1 MLKIAKKVVLRQLR
15 PDIPEKEQREMEQKE
30 KETSA
35 ASLKVKVGG
44 KEVERITINAAPDRS
59 ASTVKETKKEE
70 SAKETE
76 EITSFQ
82 L

>member
-15 PDIPEKEQREMEQKE
+15 PDIPEKEQKEMEQKE

-44 KEVERITINAAPDRS
+44 KEVERITINTAPVRS

>member
-15 PDIPEKEQREMEQKE
+15 PDIPEKEQREMEQKA

-44 KEVERITINAAPDRS
+44 KEVERITINAAPVRS

>member
-44 KEVERITINAAPDRS
+44 KEVEQITINAAPVRS

>member
-44 KEVERITINAAPDRS
+44 KEVERITINAAPVRS
-59 ASTVKETKKEE
+59 APTDKETKKEE

>member
-35 ASLKVKVGG
+35 ASMNVKVGG
-44 KEVERITINAAPDRS
+44 KEVDRITINASPVRIDS
-59 ASTVKETKKEE
+59 NVKETKNEE

>member
-1 MLKIAKKVVLRQLR
+1 
-15 PDIPEKEQREMEQKE
+15 MEQKE

-44 KEVERITINAAPDRS
+44 KEVERITINAAPVRS